1 MGLLR
6 SALRVLFNFAYYRTM
21 FGAAELGMDVGA
33 RVKKAKLWLHG
44 LAEGGLKAASDE
56 AAGLGASV

>member
-1 MGLLR
+1 
-6 SALRVLFNFAYYRTM
+6 M
-21 FGAAELGMDVGA
+21 FGTAEMGMDVAA
-33 RVKKAKLWLHG
+33 RVKKAELWLHG